1 MVDVHNVS
9 RFDMRVLIYDLE
21 KLREFRRSE
30 LTGARYKAQACFRA
44 ITL

>member
-1 MVDVHNVS
+1 MIDAHNVS

-30 LTGARYKAQACFRA
+30 LTGARYNAQVGKRTFRK
-44 ITL
+44 